1 MIKVGLSG
9 TVARIVATA
18 GLSVMLAGCGGD
30 DGAATA
36 AQTAGTNGSM
46 PIDRSATDTETVAG
60 MQIQG
65 SPQTSA
71 QVGQAYSFQPSV
83 PGATN
88 GSVKFSIANTP
99 PWAKFDVATGTLTGT
114 PSATQV
120 GTYKGIVIAAT
131 SGGNQAKLPAFSIVV
146 GEGNPQSN
154 VTLSWQ
160 APTMNSD
167 GSTLADLKGYKVHY
181 GPSSKTYSD
190 IIQVANPGLTSY
202 VVQNLA
208 AGKYYFAVTAYNA
221 AGQESTLSSEVSTQ
235 VD

>member
-1 MIKVGLSG
+1 MIEVGLSG
-9 TVARIVATA
+9 TAARIVAMA
-18 GLSVMLAGCGGD
+18 GLAVLLAGCGGD
-30 DGAATA
+30 GDSATA
-36 AQTAGTNGSM
+36 AQSAGANGSM
-46 PIDRSATDTETVAG
+46 PIDRSATDTLAG
-60 MQIQG
+60 MQIEG

-83 PGATN
+83 PGATA
-88 GSVKFSIANTP
+88 GSVQYSITNTP
-99 PWAKFDVATGTLTGT
+99 PWAKFDAATGKLTGT

-131 SGGNQAKLPAFSIVV
+131 SAAGKATLPAFSIVV
-146 GEGNPQSN
+146 AEGNPQSN

-160 APTMNSD
+160 APTQNSD
-167 GSTLADLKGYKVHY
+167 GSTLVDLKGYKVHY
-181 GPSSKTYSD
+181 GPASKTYSD
-190 IIQVANPGLTSY
+190 TIQVTNPGLTSY

-208 AGKYYFAVTAYNA
+208 AGKYYFAVTSYNS